1 MPMDSPLPSLSSL
14 IPLGQQ
20 TREWCCPP
28 KVRLPLCYS
37 PLEMSSQTHHRCTSP
52 TSYVIFNAG
61 KLAVNMNHPTLPRW
75 WRSILYVTAGEKKER
90 SLFFLLHSDSLEF
103 PEGGDN
109 ELITTITSL
118 MERGRMSPP
127 QSSRMQL
134 WRVPQSTE
142 IRSAHQVDLMM
153 WVRRGKL

>member
-1 MPMDSPLPSLSSL
+1 MDSPLPSLSSL

-20 TREWCCPP
+20 TREWSCPP

-75 WRSILYVTAGEKKER
+75 WRSILYVTAGEQKER

-127 QSSRMQL
+127 QSSRMQQ

-142 IRSAHQVDLMM
+142 IPSAHQVDLMM